1 MAIFDEFPYTN
12 FHDKNLDGMCK
23 AIGENRNQIEL
34 NKNKIG
40 LMKLDLDRID
50 ALTQEMHGQ
59 VSRHELALNAQAQR
73 LTTLELDDQKHT
85 RDIAELDGEVED
97 HEDRITALE
106 QGGGGG
112 GGGFTW
118 GTAELILQGGQRVP
132 IKFNF
137 DVGMFI
143 IPDTSSLACSRNP
156 DGSTGNPVIG
166 IDIISGQGAGTIPMT
181 FYLKYVIPMTSG
193 DIEATASQYFTISAQ
208 WTIKFNGETAESCRC
223 NPVTYSAFSHG
234 LIRGQLVTFPIFGVC
249 Y

>member
-40 LMKLDLDRID
+40 VMRIDVDRID

-97 HEDRITALE
+97 HETRITALE

-132 IKFNF
+132 IKYNF
-137 DVGMFI
+137 DAGFFI
-143 IPDTSSLACSRNP
+143 IPDTSSLACGYFNSNV
-156 DGSTGNPVIG
+156 TNPVTG
-166 IDIISGQGAGTIPMT
+166 IEFIRGGGGTVPMT
-181 FYLKYVIPMTSG
+181 FHLKYVIPMCTDDVS
-193 DIEATASQYFTISAQ
+193 TAGGQYFTVSAQ
-208 WTIKFNGETAESCRC
+208 WTIKFNGGIAERCTC
-223 NPVTYSAFSHG
+223 NPVTYSAFSG
-234 LIRGQLVTFPIFGVC
+234 SLIRGQIVTFPIFGVC

>member
-23 AIGENRNQIEL
+23 AIGKNREDIEKNAEQITILKGRMQIAEQQIDQHGNQIANLAGKVATAETQL
-34 NKNKIG
+34 QNHNNRIMDNESAIG
-40 LMKLDLDRID
+40 LLNR
-50 ALTQEMHGQ
+50 E
-59 VSRHELALNAQAQR
+59 VS
-73 LTTLELDDQKHT
+73 
-85 RDIAELDGEVED
+85 D
-97 HEDRITALE
+97 HETRITALE

-112 GGGFTW
+112 GGFSW

-132 IKFNF
+132 IKYNF
-137 DVGMFI
+137 DAGFFI

-156 DGSTGNPVIG
+156 NGTVGNPVTG
-166 IDIISGQGAGTIPMT
+166 IEFITGGGGTVPMT
-181 FYLKYVIPMTSG
+181 FHLKYVIPMTSG

-208 WTIKFNGETAESCRC
+208 WTIKFNGGTAESCSC